1 MVSRDL
7 GQPLHNPVHL
17 EHRTTPG
24 CRGPTGTTALALL
37 CRKPHFSSGY
47 LSFWCTW
54 RKTNKEASGSALLL
68 MLIGTLNNE
77 PLDAFLIL

>member
-24 CRGPTGTTALALL
+24 CRGPKEQQPLLSYAGSPTSPAGTYPSGALGEKLT
-37 CRKPHFSSGY
+37 RKPVAQLSS
-47 LSFWCTW
+47 
-54 RKTNKEASGSALLL
+54 
-68 MLIGTLNNE
+68 
-77 PLDAFLIL
+77 